1 MTEDVTMQQQIQI
14 ESTGRGSF
22 WRLTLGGTVVGW
34 ANGYQ
39 NAVAKRERYERARAS
54 LSLRGAA

>member
-1 MTEDVTMQQQIQI
+1 MQQQIQI

-34 ANGYQ
+34 ATCYQ